1 MTHSLMLGDLL
12 LTGSRDFP
20 DPDHGFWFEVA
31 AEGTEFGSPQAVTR
45 IITSLL
51 VDGAIVSYDSD
62 GNREIPVRVRVHGPS
77 LAAVSQG
84 EAALRLA
91 SKRRN
96 ELTWQ
101 PPDEF
106 APVSVYETYPSP
118 MESVQESGWDLD
130 ELRRVRTVRLS
141 LACSPFALSQDVTTV
156 SALPSGGSPSTS
168 TIDNCDSASG
178 WTATRSGAAV
188 SATTFWEAGAVGA
201 AELDSSFTAP
211 ETWTLTRTGSV
222 SFASMP
228 YLSAEVRTVSY
239 NGNLSVRAVTSTGSS
254 LNLPILS
261 KRNLEAGGDEGSY
274 HEVVCLVPGGVTL
287 ASVTFVHTSQSGD
300 IWQGLLVRKVSQSNM
315 PPGGFA
321 RQTSQVFEVGGT
333 ERTPASLRAS
343 TTAGFLG
350 TTLIHTTKFDGS
362 GYSPDMRRWRATGN
376 ATSANVDARK
386 ITGTWEL
393 MRPNPVVSRTPSH
406 SMPRGNYLL
415 VAAIKSDTPTT
426 TTPLPISWAVKSV
439 ISGQTLGNDEGTGYG
454 WFPVAH
460 ELTIIPIASLAAP
473 IVRSGALD
481 VEVHLF
487 NPTSTVTM
495 SVEQWWMFTDDD
507 DSALS
512 IVNTS
517 EGALWLD
524 SPDADSPVPTVWVG
538 PSKPLSFHPAAGLV
552 AQGSHTFRPG
562 PNLVTTVSD
571 SNDYMS
577 ASLEYRKRWHSNAA
591 E

>member
-1 MTHSLMLGDLL
+1 MADLFPTYTLGDLP
-12 LTGSRDFP
+12 LTSYPFAVEFGG
-20 DPDHGFWFEVA
+20 DHGAPETV
-31 AEGTEFGSPQAVTR
+31 TELTQTLLADGDLVTLTR
-45 IITSLL
+45 H
-51 VDGAIVSYDSD
+51 
-62 GNREIPVRVRVHGPS
+62 GNREISLVVHVEGPS
-77 LAAVSQG
+77 LGELAAN
-84 EAALRLA
+84 EATLRAECTKVRNDLVFQPGDFDSPA
-91 SKRRN
+91 SVFEVFSVAMK
-96 ELTWQ
+96 Q
-101 PPDEF
+101 PRDDE
-106 APVSVYETYPSP
+106 VE
-118 MESVQESGWDLD
+118 QHL
-130 ELRRVRTVRLS
+130 LRRWELVFT
-141 LACSPFALSQDVTTV
+141 CSPFPKSEAVTTV
-156 SALPSGGSPSTS
+156 SALPSGGSPSS
-168 TIDNCDSASG
+168 ATIDSCDSALG
-178 WTATRSGAAV
+178 WTATRSGAPV

-201 AELDSSFTAP
+201 AELDSSYTAP
-211 ETWTLTRTGSV
+211 ETWTLTRTGPMDFSV
-222 SFASMP
+222 LP
-228 YLSAEVRTVSY
+228 YLQAEVRTVSY
-239 NGNLSVRAVTSTGSS
+239 NGNLSVRAVTSTGTALS
-254 LNLPILS
+254 LPILS

-300 IWQGLLVRKVSQSNM
+300 IWQGLLVRRVGQSNM

-376 ATSANVDARK
+376 ATSVNADARK

-393 MRPNPVVSRTPSH
+393 MRPDPVVSRTPSH

-415 VAAIKSDTPTT
+415 VAAIKSDTVATT
-426 TTPLPISWAVKSV
+426 APLPISWAVKSV

-495 SVEQWWMFTDDD
+495 HVEQWWMFTDDD

-562 PNLVTTVSD
+562 PTLVTTVSD